1 MKQFRGT
8 KYNILRRKG
17 ITMKVT
23 ATFTETIVV
32 QKNVVIDVKKND
44 TADHINTLIRD
55 KAYADPVYKKMEDA
69 GWELIETLNV
79 EVDCPALAGR
89 D

>member
-1 MKQFRGT
+1 
-8 KYNILRRKG
+8 
-17 ITMKVT
+17 MKVK
-23 ATFTETIVV
+23 AVFTETIVV
-32 QKNVVIDVKKND
+32 QKEVEIECEEND

-55 KAYADPVYKKMEDA
+55 KAYADPVYKNMEAA

>member
-1 MKQFRGT
+1 MRVEA
-8 KYNILRRKG
+8 L
-17 ITMKVT
+17 
-23 ATFTETIVV
+23 FTETIVV
-32 QKNVVIDVKKND
+32 QKRVSVNVKKND

-55 KAYADPVYKKMEDA
+55 EAYRDPVYKNMEEN

-79 EVDCPALAGR
+79 DVDCPALEGR